1 MVVRVEYDRSNR
13 VCIRSISNRPS
24 RAVDQGGVQFFYRV
38 PAACPASMWLLGP
51 PLSEIECDL
60 WVYVICL
67 VYACGHLISHTEALS
82 GQLLGLTTPKDE
94 IHLL

>member
-38 PAACPASMWLLGP
+38 PAACPRP
-51 PLSEIECDL
+51 PRRCGSWDRRYLKL
-60 WVYVICL
+60 NVIYGCML
-67 VYACGHLISHTEALS
+67 FALS
-82 GQLLGLTTPKDE
+82 MLADT
-94 IHLL
+94 